1 MCTDQFS
8 SKCIDAKSPV
18 FHYYLKLGYL
28 EEVGFPGF
36 AQTLFQ
42 TPNTGGGA
50 LLRKV
55 IINIVQMGADA
66 HDNVY
71 NPI

>member
-18 FHYYLKLGYL
+18 FHYYLKFRYL

-36 AQTLFQ
+36 AQTLFR
-42 TPNTGGGA
+42 TPGGGGG
-50 LLRKV
+50 LLRNV
-55 IINIVQMGADA
+55 TINIVHMGADA

-71 NPI
+71 NPT